1 MKYTR
6 VESKSISVSSI
17 IRKAVIYM
25 TAFLLFSAF
34 AALAQEST
42 VAKQTID
49 ESALKEAASPPL
61 EKSHKVYFSLA
72 DEFNGPRKEAEAKQ
86 RFDCSDQIYAV
97 AELSNYPKGKYQLTV
112 VWKDPNDSVR
122 EKTSYPF
129 NVHGAETRIWAWLTL
144 SRASGAGL
152 IQWIDPAAGLESFI
166 GTWTIE
172 VLINGKRISKQT
184 IDVSC

>member
-1 MKYTR
+1 MKHNRT
-6 VESKSISVSSI
+6 ESKSFSVNFNTKAI
-17 IRKAVIYM
+17 IYVM
-25 TAFLLFSAF
+25 AFLLPCSL
-34 AALAQEST
+34 AALAQESI
-42 VAKQTID
+42 VAKKSIN
-49 ESALKEAASPPL
+49 ESAAEDARSPSL

-72 DEFNGPRKEAEAKQ
+72 DEFNGPKTEAEAKQ
-86 RFDCSDQIYAV
+86 RFDCTDQIYAV
-97 AELSNYPKGKYQLTV
+97 AELSNYAKGKYQLSV
-112 VWKDPNDSVR
+112 VWTDPNDSVR

-129 NVHGAETRIWAWLTL
+129 NVHNVQTKIWAWLTL
-144 SRASGAGL
+144 SRATGAGL

>member
-1 MKYTR
+1 MKYDRT
-6 VESKSISVSSI
+6 ESNSFFMSSNS
-17 IRKAVIYM
+17 KAIIYM
-25 TAFLLFSAF
+25 MAFLLCGSF
-34 AALAQEST
+34 AALAQESIG
-42 VAKQTID
+42 AKQAID
-49 ESALKEAASPPL
+49 ETAVEGARNSSL

-72 DEFNGPRKEAEAKQ
+72 DEFNGPKAEAK
-86 RFDCSDQIYAV
+86 RSFDCSDQIYAV
-97 AELSNYPKGKYQLTV
+97 AELSNYPKGEYQLSV

-129 NVHGAETRIWAWLTL
+129 NVHNAQTRIWAWLTL
-144 SRASGAGL
+144 SRATGAGL

-166 GTWTIE
+166 GIWTIE